1 VVGLQGY
8 GVNLKDMA
16 KIMSK
21 RFACSAA
28 VTTED
33 KYGECI
39 QLQGDIEE
47 RFKEFYEAELNKFN
61 IPEDK
66 IKFEEVKKKKAEGEE

>member
-1 VVGLQGY
+1 
-8 GVNLKDMA
+8 LKDIA

-21 RFACSAA
+21 KFACSAA

-39 QLQGDIEE
+39 QIQGDIEE
-47 RFKEFYEAELNKFN
+47 RFDEFLASDLGKYN
-61 IPEDK
+61 IPANK
-66 IKFEEVKKKKAEGEE
+66 VKFEEVKKKKNVAPTEDE